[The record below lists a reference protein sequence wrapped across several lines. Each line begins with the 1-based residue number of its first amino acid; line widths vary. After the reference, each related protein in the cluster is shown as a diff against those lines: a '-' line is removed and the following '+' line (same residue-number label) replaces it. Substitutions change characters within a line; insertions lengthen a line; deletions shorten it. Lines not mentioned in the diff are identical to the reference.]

1 MSGFIG
7 GLGLSA
13 IPATPM
19 HPGMRRGTVYYQSPV
34 VVPGAPT
41 SAMSANFAYYQPFCL
56 PGMPID
62 RIGIET
68 TVGSGNARLGIYS
81 DLDGLPDQLILDAGI
96 LSVSGAAV
104 NEITLSSVLYL
115 PQAWVWGCIIY
126 SGTPTVR
133 SGGTAINSY
142 LLGVETV
149 GATPPKAL
157 LAFQAYG
164 ALPTQAGLFLL
175 TGSASAGLMFVRKA
189 T

>member
-13 IPATPM
+13 IPSVPF
-19 HPGMRRGTVYYQSPV
+19 HPGLRTGTVYYQSAVSTPSN
-34 VVPGAPT
+34 AT
-41 SAMSANFAYYQPFCL
+41 SAMTANVAYYQPFCL
-56 PGMPID
+56 PGMVID

-81 DLDGLPDQLILDAGI
+81 DLNGMPYQLILDAGI
-96 LSVSGAAV
+96 LSVAGAAV
-104 NEITLSSVLYL
+104 NEISLATPLYL

-133 SGGTAINSY
+133 SGGAAINQF

-149 GATPPKAL
+149 GATPSKAL
-157 LAFQAYG
+157 IGIQAYG
-164 ALPTQAGLFLL
+164 PLPAVADVSILV
-175 TGSASAGLMFVRKA
+175 GSTSAGLMFFRKTA
-189 T
+189 